1 MRIIAFYLPQ
11 FHAIPEND
19 EWWGKGFTEWSNMK
33 SAKALFEGHRQPR
46 IPLNNNYYNL
56 LDPKTAEWQVKIAKE
71 NGLYGFCY
79 YHYWFNGHMLLEK
92 PMENMLSNPNINFP
106 YCICWANEGWTNAW
120 KSDENAKVLIAQEY
134 GSEREWKEHFQY
146 LLKFFKDKNYIKED
160 GKPLFVIYRP
170 EICECLNEMLDYWNK
185 LAVENGF
192 KGIAFA
198 YQQVSY
204 YLSDNKDESRFDY
217 RIEYQPG
224 YARYDMQ
231 MVKGGMS
238 KKWVKLKTD
247 IRNIAAQID
256 KKFKTNIQ
264 SKLTK
269 QGLSFEYY
277 DELCEAIINR
287 HGEDKKSVAGMFVD
301 WDNTPRRGS
310 RGRVCLGSTPEKFS
324 RYLKEQILNVRETY
338 KTDMI
343 FLFAWNEWA
352 EGGYLEPDDFYKFS
366 YLEGLHNALLECNE
380 IEEQ

>member
-11 FHAIPEND
+11 FHSIPEND

-33 SAKALFEGHRQPR
+33 AAKPLFDGHRQPR

-56 LDPKTAEWQVKIAKE
+56 LNPEIAKWQVNIARE
-71 NGLYGFCY
+71 NGIYGFCY

-92 PMENMLSNPNINFP
+92 PMENMLRNPKINFP

-120 KSDENAKVLIAQEY
+120 KSDENAKVLIVQEY
-134 GSEREWKEHFQY
+134 GREKEWREHFQY
-146 LLKFFKDKNYIKED
+146 LLQFFKDKNYIKEN

-170 EICECLNEMLDYWNK
+170 EICECLNEMLDYWNN
-185 LAVENGF
+185 LAIENGF
-192 KGIAFA
+192 KGISFA

-231 MVKGGMS
+231 TVRGTMS

-247 IRNIAAQID
+247 IRNLAAQVD
-256 KKFKTNIQ
+256 KKLNTNIQ

-269 QGLSFEYY
+269 QGLSFENY

-287 HGEDKKSVAGMFVD
+287 HGEDEKSVAGMFVD

-310 RGRVCLGSTPEKFS
+310 RGRVCIGSTPEKFS
-324 RYLKEQILNVRETY
+324 KYLKEQIMNVKETY
-338 KTDMI
+338 KTDML

-352 EGGYLEPDDFYKFS
+352 EGGYLEPDEYNQYA
-366 YLEGLHNALLECNE
+366 YLEGVYKALKECNE
-380 IEEQ
+380 IEE